1 MNVVV
6 LHVQLR
12 SFFVCASSLKL
23 CEMFLNGNALTLVWN
38 FMKEQLKKAKSIR
51 LGFFVLSQQLQKSHF
66 PILCL
71 YYVLG

>member
-1 MNVVV
+1 
-6 LHVQLR
+6 
-12 SFFVCASSLKL
+12 
-23 CEMFLNGNALTLVWN
+23 MFLNGNALTLVWN